1 VGLLNTATQQ
11 RILLVDDSPS
21 VLAIMSGI
29 LSGYVLSLAYSGEQA
44 IALASS
50 EQPDLILLDVRMPGI
65 DGYETCRRLK
75 QQESTAVIP
84 IIFVT
89 GLNEVEDEA
98 QGFALGAVD
107 FISKPVHPPIV
118 RARVQAH
125 LELKAARDQLQRI
138 AMSDGLTGIANRR
151 RFENLAQAEWNRV
164 LRYGHPLSLLMIDV
178 DDFKAYN
185 DRYGHQAGDECLQ
198 RVAASLEQG
207 LRRAPDLVARY
218 GGEEF
223 VCLIPELSSS
233 EASALAKSLC
243 QGIHRLGIPHAASR
257 ASNHVTASMGLATAI
272 PSMPPQSTW
281 QDLLAQADQA
291 LYRAKRAGRNRVET
305 AIFSQD

>member
-1 VGLLNTATQQ
+1 MDLLNTATQQ

-44 IALASS
+44 IALAS
-50 EQPDLILLDVRMPGI
+50 
-65 DGYETCRRLK
+65 
-75 QQESTAVIP
+75 
-84 IIFVT
+84 
-89 GLNEVEDEA
+89 
-98 QGFALGAVD
+98 
-107 FISKPVHPPIV
+107 
-118 RARVQAH
+118 
-125 LELKAARDQLQRI
+125 
-138 AMSDGLTGIANRR
+138 
-151 RFENLAQAEWNRV
+151 
-164 LRYGHPLSLLMIDV
+164 
-178 DDFKAYN
+178 
-185 DRYGHQAGDECLQ
+185 
-198 RVAASLEQG
+198 
-207 LRRAPDLVARY
+207 
-218 GGEEF
+218 
-223 VCLIPELSSS
+223 
-233 EASALAKSLC
+233 LAKSLC